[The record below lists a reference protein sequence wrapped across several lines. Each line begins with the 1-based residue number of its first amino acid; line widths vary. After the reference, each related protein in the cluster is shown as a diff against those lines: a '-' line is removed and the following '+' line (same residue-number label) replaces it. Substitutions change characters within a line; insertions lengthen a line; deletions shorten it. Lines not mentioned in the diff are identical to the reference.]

1 MGASIASLMNRRAFV
16 TGLGAVLAAPR
27 AAGAQQAGKVWR
39 IGWLAA
45 GRRNENDDLVEALRE
60 GLRDAGFVEGRNLLV
75 EFRWAEERYGR
86 LPDLAVE
93 LIRLGA
99 DVIFA
104 PGDPQAH
111 GAKQATTNIPIV
123 FTGATDPVANGFV
136 ASLSRPGGN
145 MTGLTLSDTKVT
157 GKRLSLLKDAIPTL
171 TRVGILSN
179 PGMRPHHLAVS
190 EASAHALGLQS
201 RVFQTVDREHLGKLF
216 SRVVSDHVEAV
227 LLLPDSM
234 LYQERT
240 RLAQLA
246 LHHRLAMIGWRSG
259 FAHAGSLLSYGGNI
273 HADFRRAGV
282 LIGKILNGAKPAEIP
297 VEEPTKFELVIN
309 LKTAKALG
317 LTIPPSLLA
326 RADQVIE

>member
-1 MGASIASLMNRRAFV
+1 MNRRAFV
-16 TGLGAVLAAPR
+16 TGLGAALAAPLG
-27 AAGAQQAGKVWR
+27 AEAQQAAKLWR
-39 IGWLAA
+39 IGFLGA
-45 GRRNENDDLVEALRE
+45 GRPHENDDLVEALRE
-60 GLRDAGFVEGRNLLV
+60 GLRDAGFFEGRNLFI
-75 EFRWAEERYGR
+75 EFRWAEQRYER
-86 LPDLAVE
+86 LPELAVE

-104 PGDPQAH
+104 PGDPPAQ
-111 GAKQATTNIPIV
+111 GAKQATTKVPIV

-145 MTGLTLSDTKVT
+145 MTGLTLADAKLT
-157 GKRLSLLKDAIPTL
+157 GQRLSLLKDAIPTL

-179 PGMRPHHLAVS
+179 PGVRPHHLIVS

-201 RVFQTVDREHLGKLF
+201 RVFQTVDRDHLDKLF
-216 SRVVSDHVEAV
+216 SRMVSDRVEAL
-227 LLLPDSM
+227 LLLPDNM

-246 LHHRLAMIGWRSG
+246 LRHRLAMVGWRSV
-259 FAHAGSLLSYGGNI
+259 FAYAGSLVSYGANI

-282 LIGKILNGAKPAEIP
+282 LVGKILNGAKPADIP
-297 VEEPTKFELVIN
+297 VEEPAKFELVIN

-317 LTIPPSLLA
+317 LTIPQSLLL